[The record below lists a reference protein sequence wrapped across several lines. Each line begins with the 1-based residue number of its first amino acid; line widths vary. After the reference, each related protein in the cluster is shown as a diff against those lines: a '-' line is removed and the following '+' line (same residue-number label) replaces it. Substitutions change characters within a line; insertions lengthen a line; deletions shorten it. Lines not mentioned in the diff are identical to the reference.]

1 MAYSRRRGYWVWRR
15 PTSARA
21 QRAAARRITFM
32 HNEKERS
39 VTRLWWFRRYFWP
52 RWPMGR
58 NGGQRRQN
66 TKTSLAVDT
75 RYMDLAFL
83 LNPVDD
89 RRSLSPTSRLSHAT
103 PGWPPKRR
111 IDTAWNDLLSK
122 RYKPYGNLAR
132 HEMPSRSKLL
142 ETALAPESVDWCATF
157 LDVGFDANSIFNQIC
172 PLRKG
177 RWRKEEE
184 AYAIE
189 LVKMVHANRLPLK
202 FRQSLR
208 TFLAQKL
215 HSDEM
220 RVLKKVGNSDAFAF
234 ARQRGHADE
243 VAVTRPTYE
252 NERSIEPLETLRR
265 AFLRSVQLDAIV
277 AAREHLD

>member
-1 MAYSRRRGYWVWRR
+1 
-15 PTSARA
+15 
-21 QRAAARRITFM
+21 
-32 HNEKERS
+32 
-39 VTRLWWFRRYFWP
+39 
-52 RWPMGR
+52 
-58 NGGQRRQN
+58 
-66 TKTSLAVDT
+66 
-75 RYMDLAFL
+75 MDLRLL
-83 LNPVDD
+83 LNPCDGHVDLD
-89 RRSLSPTSRLSHAT
+89 RRSSDLHQPEPRQASTVNFVADQTYKRLDNAHWHPYFRHLQLRNADPTCHVLFKHHTDAR
-103 PGWPPKRR
+103 
-111 IDTAWNDLLSK
+111 TA
-122 RYKPYGNLAR
+122 
-132 HEMPSRSKLL
+132 
-142 ETALAPESVDWCATF
+142 F

-177 RWRKEEE
+177 RWRHEEE

-234 ARQRGHADE
+234 ARQRGHVDQD
-243 VAVTRPTYE
+243 AVVTGTAYE

-265 AFLRSVQLDAIV
+265 AFLKSVQIEVVVAMREYDKQGLLDSPT
-277 AAREHLD
+277 LGDF

>member
-1 MAYSRRRGYWVWRR
+1 
-15 PTSARA
+15 
-21 QRAAARRITFM
+21 
-32 HNEKERS
+32 
-39 VTRLWWFRRYFWP
+39 
-52 RWPMGR
+52 
-58 NGGQRRQN
+58 
-66 TKTSLAVDT
+66 
-75 RYMDLAFL
+75 MDLAFL

-89 RRSLSPTSRLSHAT
+89 RCRWSSPTTTHMTHIT
-103 PGWPPKRR
+103 PTTLTPSWPPKRR
-111 IDTAWNDLLSK
+111 IDSAWNDLLSK
-122 RYKPYGNLAR
+122 RYKPYG
-132 HEMPSRSKLL
+132 SRILRQETRCAKPL
-142 ETALAPESVDWCATF
+142 ETSFTPESVDWCTTF

-177 RWRKEEE
+177 RWRQEEE

-220 RVLKKVGNSDAFAF
+220 RVLKKVGTSDAFAF
-234 ARQRGHADE
+234 ARQRGHVDE
-243 VAVTRPTYE
+243 DAVVTGTAYE

-277 AAREHLD
+277 AARQHLDD

>member
-1 MAYSRRRGYWVWRR
+1 
-15 PTSARA
+15 
-21 QRAAARRITFM
+21 
-32 HNEKERS
+32 
-39 VTRLWWFRRYFWP
+39 
-52 RWPMGR
+52 
-58 NGGQRRQN
+58 
-66 TKTSLAVDT
+66 
-75 RYMDLAFL
+75 MDLRLL
-83 LNPVDD
+83 LNPCVGLLDHD
-89 RRSLSPTSRLSHAT
+89 RRSSDLHRPEPRQASTVNLLDDKTCKRRREADFCTVFPKRPRTDHVVTTTRHHYSTFSTVAPGCSGPYRSQAPTRNIDNASFRPHLTQMGSANSTCNGLYQSHA
-103 PGWPPKRR
+103 
-111 IDTAWNDLLSK
+111 DL
-122 RYKPYGNLAR
+122 
-132 HEMPSRSKLL
+132 RS
-142 ETALAPESVDWCATF
+142 AF
-157 LDVGFDANSIFNQIC
+157 LDVGFNANSIFNQIC

-243 VAVTRPTYE
+243 VAVTRTTYE

-265 AFLRSVQLDAIV
+265 AFLKSVQIEVVIALREYDGQALLDSPTMG
-277 AAREHLD
+277 DD